1 MDTKLLI
8 IKEEIQENFSLLN
21 HSFDCIILVNYCEN
35 LIEFILNNSETN
47 NKDQLKIIEAFNKK
61 INGSMTDSIKHSKN
75 INFDHEKLIDEEIFS
90 QNQWSCLKCTYLND
104 SDTKIC
110 IICLNPKDFQSS
122 NVVFI

>member
-8 IKEEIQENFSLLN
+8 SKEEIQENFSLLN

-61 INGSMTDSIKHSKN
+61 INGSMTDSIKHSK
-75 INFDHEKLIDEEIFS
+75 EIFS